1 MLYRVQTVYS
11 IFVESEKTELH
22 CPCRSLVQKKICK
35 NPKQTA
41 EDLNNEYMYCTYISK
56 VLTKAPTLQEAW
68 NKAYVLP
75 KA

>member
-1 MLYRVQTVYS
+1 MPICTVLSKIKNKACTYMLYRVQTVYS

-41 EDLNNEYMYCTYISK
+41 GDLDNEYM
-56 VLTKAPTLQEAW
+56 
-68 NKAYVLP
+68 
-75 KA
+75 